1 MDLSRQQGIQQAT
14 EQIAEQRARDD
25 ERQIQELKSKTD
37 SHHELDNNQQVTP
50 DMTQRLRSE
59 HEQELL
65 ALKTRVVELEEF
77 NMKLHQRATT
87 ITARHQQNDLVGWGL
102 SCLMADYLLCLE

>member
-14 EQIAEQRARDD
+14 EQIAEQRARDA

-65 ALKTRVVELEEF
+65 VLKTRVVELEEI
-77 NMKLHQRATT
+77 NKKLLQRATT
-87 ITARHQQNDLVGWGL
+87 ITARHQQNDLVGWG
-102 SCLMADYLLCLE
+102 